1 MRKITPLF
9 VFLFIVLGCSLSA
22 QNVGISNALF
32 TPRTY
37 LHVHQPLATGGLIQ
51 LTNLNSGNASN
62 TVGLV
67 FSVDNNSYLMRN
79 YQNGFLSFQTNASDM
94 TFSDGTE
101 RVRFQAGGRV
111 GIGTAAPHTSALLHV
126 NATDRGILIPNV
138 ALTATNAAGPIATP
152 QTSLLVYNTATASA
166 GATAVYPGFYYNAG
180 TTAAPN
186 WKRLITG
193 TTGGDGWLTTGNYGT
208 TPANNWIGTNDV
220 QDFVFKT
227 GGTAAANERMRIAS
241 AGNVMVNLT
250 AAVDVGDAFSSVVTA
265 TFPTAIAAYGNGGI
279 PIWGEQQNLDE
290 FAIWGVNTAADGA
303 GGGGA
308 IFAFSNEAG
317 GSTVCAGLQS
327 GSFFSGAAISAIAG
341 TTVVGGTGVLAD
353 CSEATGVGVQGQS
366 TGLDGIGVFGI
377 ATGGNGVG
385 LFGVNTTAN
394 GLGLLSVNSNAA
406 GTSGQVINS
415 AAMGTNIGDALFTQT
430 SQRGGFSLWGMNGHT
445 SGTAIVGGGNNVAT
459 VFYIPEGSGGA
470 FTGTYYGAYGVA
482 ADSLNAR
489 TSYTQNAAGIYGRSK
504 FNRNLN
510 IVNLYHFG
518 VYGEHLDNYAG
529 RSGGRSGGVLG
540 YVSNEAVGQWGS
552 LGYITSGYV
561 LYGGYFSNAPT
572 NGGGKSS
579 NEPSANVG
587 IGVEGGYMGAHIHG
601 DLYGTIT
608 QGERAGLLVEGET
621 YSTGYYAVLNK
632 TASGDYTPSY
642 ATVSTR
648 PTIYASGTGTMKNGT
663 AEIVF
668 EKNFTDIASSDMPV
682 IVTVTP
688 MGQSNGLYVPT
699 ASVNGFVVK
708 ENSGNNVQEKGSLT
722 FSWVAIATV
731 KGQENPVVSDE
742 LKTADFHNNLNG
754 YMQNEGSETDQQY
767 FMWFDGNSIQYNE
780 PQINNSGVQ
789 LPITPNLER
798 SNVNKSLQINPAS
811 RIAVP
816 IDGSDRMNK

>member
-208 TPANNWIGTNDV
+208 TPANNWIGTNDA

-279 PIWGEQQNLDE
+279 PIWGEQQSGADDAIMGINSAATGAGTGTGI
-290 FAIWGVNTAADGA
+290 FGYSSQTGAAAIWGEGNTTTRGVIGITDNGTYAGVQGQNVNIAGDGVFGMNSAATGA
-303 GGGGA
+303 GGGAGVYGYSLQTGAAGVWGDGSTATRGVLGVTNNATYSGVDARNANLAGDALFAYNSAAAGAGTGTA
-308 IFAFSNEAG
+308 IFAYSQQTG
-317 GSTVCAGLQS
+317 GATIIAGLQS
-327 GSFFSGAAISAIAG
+327 LSFYANAGISVVNDVAAG
-341 TTVVGGTGVLAD
+341 TPIGIIGDVSRSTGLAIYGYNTAAAGAGDGNGLYGVTAQSAGFGAEGFNINTSGTGVMG
-353 CSEATGVGVQGQS
+353 TGNN
-366 TGLDGIGVFGI
+366 
-377 ATGGNGVG
+377 TGGNY
-385 LFGVNTTAN
+385 L
-394 GLGLLSVNSNAA
+394 
-406 GTSGQVINS
+406 
-415 AAMGTNIGDALFTQT
+415 
-430 SQRGGFSLWGMNGHT
+430 
-445 SGTAIVGGGNNVAT
+445 VA
-459 VFYIPEGSGGA
+459 GSGGA
-470 FTGTYYGAYGVA
+470 FTGTSTGSYGKASTATGTGVIGVGNNQASAY
-482 ADSLNAR
+482 
-489 TSYTQNAAGIYGRSK
+489 TIAGQGSGGA
-504 FNRNLN
+504 FTGDD
-510 IVNLYHFG
+510 FG
-518 VYGEHLDNYAG
+518 VYGFAVN
-529 RSGGRSGGVLG
+529 SG
-540 YVSNEAVGQWGS
+540 NDTW
-552 LGYITSGYV
+552 
-561 LYGGYFSNAPT
+561 GGYFDH
-572 NGGGKSS
+572 GGT
-579 NEPSANVG
+579 AFAYVG
-587 IGVEGGYMGAHIHG
+587 GRTGGTDYKI
-601 DLYGTIT
+601 YGT
-608 QGERAGLLVEGET
+608 G
-621 YSTGYYAVLNK
+621 
-632 TASGDYTPSY
+632 
-642 ATVSTR
+642 TVSTIVTR
-648 PTIYASGTGTMKNGT
+648 PDGSQAGMFCPEAPEILFQDYGSGQLINGKAHIDLDPVLVNNIYVDDQHPLKVFIQLEGDCNGVYVTNKSEDGFDVVELQGGTSNVPFTWSIVATRADTKDDQGNVGSKHVGVRFPDAPERLLPYEMKTGTVQMKKLP
-663 AEIVF
+663 E
-668 EKNFTDIASSDMPV
+668 SSDRN
-682 IVTVTP
+682 I
-688 MGQSNGLYVPT
+688 
-699 ASVNGFVVK
+699 
-708 ENSGNNVQEKGSLT
+708 E
-722 FSWVAIATV
+722 
-731 KGQENPVVSDE
+731 
-742 LKTADFHNNLNG
+742 
-754 YMQNEGSETDQQY
+754 ETQ
-767 FMWFDGNSIQYNE
+767 
-780 PQINNSGVQ
+780 
-789 LPITPNLER
+789 
-798 SNVNKSLQINPAS
+798 
-811 RIAVP
+811 VP
-816 IDGSDRMNK
+816 IINEKKVDSTKVTQKKAPR